1 MWWIAGVIALV
12 ALLVVGV
19 ATWMLAPTV
28 RALRGPAFT
37 PTPRDEASVLRAEQS
52 GMVDGGQ

>member
-1 MWWIAGVIALV
+1 MWWIAGVIAIV

-28 RALRGPAFT
+28 RALRRPAFD
-37 PTPRDEASVLRAEQS
+37 PTGADDDSVFQAQQS
-52 GMVDGGQ
+52 GMVSGGQ